1 MKDLYEN
8 GGAAGVD
15 PDLEALT
22 DCSSTHYSRKWVRSL
37 VFMFLERWWGYEEDV
52 GIAWRGWQEER
63 TTCYWGPW
71 VGRRCV
77 ELPPS

>member
-37 VFMFLERWWGYEEDV
+37 VLCFWSGGGGMRRML
-52 GIAWRGWQEER
+52 ASRGE
-63 TTCYWGPW
+63 G
-71 VGRRCV
+71 GRRREQRATGGLGLV
-77 ELPPS
+77 GGA